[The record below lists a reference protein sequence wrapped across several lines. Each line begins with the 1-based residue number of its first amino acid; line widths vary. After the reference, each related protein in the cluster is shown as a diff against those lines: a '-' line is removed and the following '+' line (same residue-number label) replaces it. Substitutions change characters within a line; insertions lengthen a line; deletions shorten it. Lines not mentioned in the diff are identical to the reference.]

1 MHCQWKLFNCICDT
15 LVPDVYTGLVTCLH
29 LSNISVDWTS
39 VAALENQ
46 GSDCGPTA
54 SCFRSSVVYACTLYS
69 QLVQC
74 RDGRLSTV
82 VNLPF
87 NDGIL
92 LKELESATRS
102 TLFVVQSRRN
112 MVAVVDVSKHQVLRY
127 LCIVNGDD
135 SAVFHFFCPR

>member
-46 GSDCGPTA
+46 SSNCGPTA
-54 SCFRSSVVYACTLYS
+54 GCFRSSVVYVCTSYS

-74 RDGRLSTV
+74 HDGRLSSV
-82 VNLPF
+82 VDLPF

-92 LKELESATRS
+92 LKELASAARS

-112 MVAVVDVSKHQVLRY
+112 MVAVVDVSKHQVCTHTQL
-127 LCIVNGDD
+127 V
-135 SAVFHFFCPR
+135 